1 MAQNQIQFQSGLS
14 LPEFMSRYGTEAKC
28 AAALEQ
34 SRWPEGFTCARCAS
48 PRHTTWERES
58 RKYWQ
63 CSHCGYQSTL
73 TAGTIFQA
81 TKLPLRVWLLAM
93 HLLCLAKNNV
103 SALELKRHL
112 GVSYP
117 SALML
122 KHKVTQVMTERE
134 QDRRLDGRVEIDDA
148 YLGGERPGKRGRGSQ
163 NKIAF
168 IAAVQT
174 NEQGHP
180 LFIRLDRVS
189 AFSHAAI
196 EAWAIKALAASAHVL
211 SDGCAGFGAVA
222 KHVAVH
228 EPIVVGSGRQAAQR
242 PEFRWVNTI
251 LGNLMT
257 AIEGTYHAF
266 NFDKYADRYLG
277 EAQYRFNRR
286 FDLRSILARLTRA
299 AVLAEP
305 WPARRLG
312 FTEGS

>member
-1 MAQNQIQFQSGLS
+1 MAQNLIQFQPGLS
-14 LPEFMSRYGTEAKC
+14 LGEFMTKYGSEAKC

-34 SRWPEGFTCARCAS
+34 SRWPDGFTCARCVS
-48 PRHTTWERES
+48 SRHTVWERAS
-58 RKYWQ
+58 GKYWQ
-63 CSHCGYQSTL
+63 CSQCGYQTTL
-73 TAGTIFQA
+73 IAGTIFQA

-93 HLLCLAKNNV
+93 HLLCQAKNNV

-122 KHKVTQVMTERE
+122 KHKLMQVMAERE

-174 NEQGHP
+174 NAQGHP
-180 LFIRLDRVS
+180 MFIRLDRVS

-196 EAWAIKALAASAHVL
+196 EAWASKALAASAHVL
-211 SDGCAGFGAVA
+211 SDGWAGFGAVG

-228 EPIVVGSGRQAAQR
+228 EPIVVGSGRKAAQR

-251 LGNLMT
+251 LGNLKT

-299 AVLAEP
+299 AVRTEP
-305 WPARRLG
+305 WPAKRLK
-312 FTEGS
+312 FTEVY

>member
-1 MAQNQIQFQSGLS
+1 MAQNPIQFQPGLS
-14 LPEFMSRYGTEAKC
+14 LGEFMTKYGSEAKC

-34 SRWPEGFTCARCAS
+34 SRWPDGFTCARCAS
-48 PRHTTWERES
+48 SRHTVWERES

-63 CSHCGYQSTL
+63 CSQCGYQTTL
-73 TAGTIFQA
+73 IAGTIFQA

-93 HLLCLAKNNV
+93 HLLCQAKNNV

-122 KHKVTQVMTERE
+122 KHKLMQVMAERE
-134 QDRRLDGRVEIDDA
+134 KDRRLDGRVEIDDA

-174 NEQGHP
+174 NAQGHP
-180 LFIRLDRVS
+180 MFIRLDRVS

-196 EAWAIKALAASAHVL
+196 EAWASKALAASAHVL
-211 SDGCAGFGAVA
+211 SDGWAGFGAVA

-228 EPIVVGSGRQAAQR
+228 EPIVVGSGRKAAQR

-251 LGNLMT
+251 LGNLKT

-277 EAQYRFNRR
+277 EGQYRFNRR

-299 AVLAEP
+299 ALRTEP
-305 WPARRLG
+305 WPAKRLK
-312 FTEGS
+312 FTEVY